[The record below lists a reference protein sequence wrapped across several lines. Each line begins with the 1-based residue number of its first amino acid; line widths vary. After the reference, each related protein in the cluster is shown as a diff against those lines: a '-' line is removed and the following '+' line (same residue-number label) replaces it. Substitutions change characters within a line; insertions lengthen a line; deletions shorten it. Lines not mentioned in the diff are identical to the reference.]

1 MVNYNSETVSTDYD
15 ETDRLYLETINLE
28 RIFDIYEIEQS
39 SGVISLPLVEMDA
52 LAKDGNLIMHVVSEH
67 VGNAGVHSGD
77 ATFIVQITRR
87 MC

>member
-67 VGNAGVHSGD
+67 VGNPGVHSGD